1 MKTLT
6 SIFNNLIKGLTKD
19 ILFEECDP
27 ADNIYITIL
36 EPTCNMD
43 FVNTLKGITKYGKI
57 ITQQYDYEPE
67 LMYNDF
73 SDIISPQD
81 KRTVIEE
88 LQKYI

>member
-1 MKTLT
+1 MKTYT

-27 ADNIYITIL
+27 ADNIYIVIL

-43 FVNTLKGITKYGKI
+43 FVNTLKGVTKDGKI
-57 ITQQYDYEPE
+57 ITQQYDYEPD